1 MSTGLADIYP
11 KTALAERR
19 ERERDREREKYVPK
33 EKKLQCRIIGL
44 SYEDTKEN
52 GEAVFKTKK

>member
-1 MSTGLADIYP
+1 MKKINQNASEKLKI
-11 KTALAERR
+11 R